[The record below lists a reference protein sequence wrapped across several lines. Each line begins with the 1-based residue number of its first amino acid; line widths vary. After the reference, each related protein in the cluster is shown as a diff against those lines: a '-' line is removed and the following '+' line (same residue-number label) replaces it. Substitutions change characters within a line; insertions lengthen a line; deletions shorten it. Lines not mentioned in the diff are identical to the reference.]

1 MVMPD
6 LMAAFESGCR
16 TANGEKNTVCCN
28 DIHIQGF
35 MGDAVELRKM
45 LSSGDLDLAFSGLT
59 LQMPADIESRLILDE
74 QLFYVISDHM
84 LKKFRPED
92 ISDGLTAGNTVD
104 LRDFVEVPVCRSLAH
119 LHCMKIL
126 DAVLNREKI
135 SFSCVHVSGHY
146 DLHLELAVRDY
157 AACFCLGMYLP

>member
-1 MVMPD
+1 MALLKVATTEGRFRMVMPD

-104 LRDFVEVPVCRSLAH
+104 LRDLRQGDVSFVFRIRTCYD
-119 LHCMKIL
+119 IL
-126 DAVLNREKI
+126 
-135 SFSCVHVSGHY
+135 
-146 DLHLELAVRDY
+146 
-157 AACFCLGMYLP
+157 

>member
-1 MVMPD
+1 
-6 LMAAFESGCR
+6 
-16 TANGEKNTVCCN
+16 
-28 DIHIQGF
+28 
-35 MGDAVELRKM
+35 
-45 LSSGDLDLAFSGLT
+45 
-59 LQMPADIESRLILDE
+59 
-74 QLFYVISDHM
+74 M

-157 AACFCLGMYLP
+157 AACFCLGMYLPYLKRINENTENKLYVFRIKGLTDTNPVFLLQKKNQPAGPARDTFIKLLESKCQDIERLQAEI